1 MHGKRSK
8 IKTFFKTNVFKPIY
22 DHYSPLGF
30 CNNSYQMCTVKD
42 ITYIQW
48 INQTVLANPPPS
60 MMMSIGT
67 NESYVRS
74 FPAWTVLSFTPE
86 LGYYLQK
93 AELQDFPV

>member
-1 MHGKRSK
+1 
-8 IKTFFKTNVFKPIY
+8 
-22 DHYSPLGF
+22 
-30 CNNSYQMCTVKD
+30 MCTVKD
-42 ITYIQW
+42 ITYMQW

-93 AELQDFPV
+93 AELQTFPV